1 MLAPRDA
8 RAWPAGAR
16 FSSIDFSARSA
27 DAAYQGLRRNVAVQV
42 RDADEPGIE
51 ILSQD
56 CGDQLS
62 EGASCVYGV
71 RLRSEPWASGP
82 TPGATIAAA
91 PAATHPVATTVLV
104 SAMDGYCRDGRTP
117 DFSKPC
123 KHDWQCGTGEH
134 THCSLARV

>member
-27 DAAYQGLRRNVAVQV
+27 DAAYRGLRRNVAVQV
-42 RDADEPGIE
+42 HDADEPGIE

-62 EGASCVYGV
+62 GGASCVYGV

-104 SAMDGYCRDGRTP
+104 SAMDGYCRDGPTP

-123 KHDWQCGTGEH
+123 KHDWQCGAGEH